1 MTVSILSKHD
11 TFYHSLTLVTF
22 ALIAGFLVGL
32 RMLVKEATKKPLVVN
47 NPLPIGASTFPIDL
61 NDYIPPWVKKWLLI

>member
-22 ALIAGFLVGL
+22 ALIAGFLLGI
-32 RMLVKEATKKPLVVN
+32 RMLVKEATSKPIDVA
-47 NPLPIGASTFPIDL
+47 GYPIDL

>member
-22 ALIAGFLVGL
+22 ALIAGFLLGL
-32 RMLVKEATKKPLVVN
+32 RMLVKEATSKPLEVQVGSGMTATT
-47 NPLPIGASTFPIDL
+47 IPIDL
-61 NDYIPPWVKKWLLI
+61 NNFIPPWVKKWLLI

>member
-22 ALIAGFLVGL
+22 ALVAGFLLGL
-32 RMLVKEATKKPLVVN
+32 RMLVKEATAKPMDIEGVKL
-47 NPLPIGASTFPIDL
+47 DL
-61 NDYIPPWVKKWLLI
+61 NKYIPPWVKKWLLI

>member
-32 RMLVKEATKKPLVVN
+32 RMLVKEATKKPMEVEVQ
-47 NPLPIGASTFPIDL
+47 GYKFPIDL

>member
-22 ALIAGFLVGL
+22 ALVAGFLLGL
-32 RMLVKEATKKPLVVN
+32 RMLVKQATSRPLLLD
-47 NPLPIGASTFPIDL
+47 NPTGIGPSEIPIDL
-61 NDYIPPWVKKWLLI
+61 NSYIPPWIKKWLLI

>member
-22 ALIAGFLVGL
+22 ALVAGFLLGL
-32 RMLVKEATKKPLVVN
+32 RMLVKEATAKPMEVEVQ
-47 NPLPIGASTFPIDL
+47 GMTFPIDL

>member
-22 ALIAGFLVGL
+22 ALVAGFLLGL
-32 RMLVKEATKKPLVVN
+32 RMLVKEATSKPLMID
-47 NPLPIGASTFPIDL
+47 NPLPIGGKEFPVDL
-61 NDYIPPWVKKWLLI
+61 NEYIPPWVKKWLLI

>member
-22 ALIAGFLVGL
+22 ALVAGFLLGL
-32 RMLVKEATKKPLVVN
+32 RMLVKEATKKPIDVPG
-47 NPLPIGASTFPIDL
+47 PLGTTVSTIDL
-61 NDYIPPWVKKWLLI
+61 NKYIPPWVKKWLLI

>member
-22 ALIAGFLVGL
+22 ALVAGFLLGL
-32 RMLVKEATKKPLVVN
+32 RMLVKEATSKPLLVKGPMGMDV
-47 NPLPIGASTFPIDL
+47 PIDL
-61 NDYIPPWVKKWLLI
+61 NDYIPAWIKKWLLI

>member
-22 ALIAGFLVGL
+22 ALVAGFLLGL
-32 RMLVKEATKKPLVVN
+32 RMLVKEATAKPMVVK
-47 NPLPIGASTFPIDL
+47 GYPIDL
-61 NDYIPPWVKKWLLI
+61 NEYIPPWVKKLLLI

>member
-11 TFYHSLTLVTF
+11 TFYHSLTLFTF
-22 ALIAGFLVGL
+22 ALVAGFLLGL
-32 RMLVKEATKKPLVVN
+32 RMLVKEATSKPMMLEGV
-47 NPLPIGASTFPIDL
+47 PIDL

>member
-22 ALIAGFLVGL
+22 ALVAGFLLGL
-32 RMLVKEATKKPLVVN
+32 RMLVKEATSKPMMVEGY
-47 NPLPIGASTFPIDL
+47 PINL

>member
-22 ALIAGFLVGL
+22 ALVAGFLLGL
-32 RMLVKEATKKPLVVN
+32 RMLVKEATSKPMEVF
-47 NPLPIGASTFPIDL
+47 GEEIDL

>member
-22 ALIAGFLVGL
+22 ALVAGFLLGL
-32 RMLVKEATKKPLVVN
+32 RMLVKEATKKPMEVEYMGYTV
-47 NPLPIGASTFPIDL
+47 PIDL

>member
-22 ALIAGFLVGL
+22 ALVAGFLLGL
-32 RMLVKEATKKPLVVN
+32 RMLVKEATAKPMIVPGPMGTTV
-47 NPLPIGASTFPIDL
+47 PIDL
-61 NDYIPPWVKKWLLI
+61 NDYIPPWIKKWLLI